1 MSTTQQR
8 QNIVIVGGGTAGIS
22 AWNELAPL
30 LDATRHNLVL
40 VTARPYFT
48 ALPAALRMV
57 VTAEGNL
64 EDSILL
70 PLGEKFNTGNK
81 KLVIGSVTSIVES
94 EKGNNQGGYV
104 VLDNGEKVEYSI
116 LILAP
121 GNRWE
126 GPLDLP
132 NTKAEAVE
140 VINSWR
146 SRFAKAENIVL
157 VGGGA
162 VGLELAGEIKDI
174 GPNKNVTIVHG
185 QPLYMN
191 GVYPQSW
198 RKYINKQYSRRGING
213 VLGDYVDNVEIKEGY
228 VTTRSGKKIKADLV
242 VPTRGGGPNTNFV
255 ASLGEDVLTASRTIK
270 VEPTMQ
276 VVNHPRVFAAG
287 DVVEWNEQKQIPKGQ
302 AHAAVIKENVLI
314 LLGLST
320 KKPATYKGSAE
331 MIILTNGKTGG
342 TGYFGILWGI
352 TIGNWLSALIKS
364 KTLLVDMTKT
374 KMGL

>member
-1 MSTTQQR
+1 MPTTQQR
-8 QNIVIVGGGTAGIS
+8 QNIVIVGGGVAGIS
-22 AWNELAPL
+22 AWNELAPH
-30 LDATRHNLVL
+30 LDATRHDLVL

-48 ALPAALRMV
+48 AQQAALRMV
-57 VTAEGNL
+57 VSAEGNL
-64 EDSILL
+64 EDTILL

-81 KLVIGSVTSIVES
+81 KLIIGSVTSIVE
-94 EKGNNQGGYV
+94 KDNQGGHV

-121 GNRWE
+121 GTRWE

-174 GPNKNVTIVHG
+174 GPNKSITIVHG

-191 GVYPQSW
+191 GAYPQRW

-228 VTTRSGKKIKADLV
+228 VTTRSGKQIKADLV
-242 VPTRGGGPNTNFV
+242 VLARGGGPNTNFV
-255 ASLGEDVLTASRTIK
+255 ASLGQDVLTASRTIK
-270 VEPTMQ
+270 VEPTLQ

-287 DVVEWNEQKQIPKGQ
+287 DVIEWDEQKQIPKAQ
-302 AHAAVIKENVLI
+302 AHATVIKENILI

-320 KKPATYKGSAE
+320 KKPVNYKGSIE
-331 MIILTNGKTGG
+331 MIIVTNGRSAGN
-342 TGYFGILWGI
+342 GYLGILWGI

-364 KTLLVDMTKT
+364 KHLLFDMLKT
-374 KMGL
+374 NMKL

>member
-81 KLVIGSVTSIVES
+81 KLVIGSVISIVES
-94 EKGNNQGGYV
+94 EKGNQGGYV

-121 GNRWE
+121 GYRWE

-132 NTKAEAVE
+132 NTKAEAKE

-146 SRFAKAENIVL
+146 SRFEKAENIVL

-162 VGLELAGEIKDI
+162 VGLGMS
-174 GPNKNVTIVHG
+174 P
-185 QPLYMN
+185 
-191 GVYPQSW
+191 
-198 RKYINKQYSRRGING
+198 
-213 VLGDYVDNVEIKEGY
+213 
-228 VTTRSGKKIKADLV
+228 RSFFHDH
-242 VPTRGGGPNTNFV
+242 F
-255 ASLGEDVLTASRTIK
+255 
-270 VEPTMQ
+270 
-276 VVNHPRVFAAG
+276 
-287 DVVEWNEQKQIPKGQ
+287 
-302 AHAAVIKENVLI
+302 
-314 LLGLST
+314 
-320 KKPATYKGSAE
+320 
-331 MIILTNGKTGG
+331 
-342 TGYFGILWGI
+342 
-352 TIGNWLSALIKS
+352 
-364 KTLLVDMTKT
+364 
-374 KMGL
+374 